1 MYELHKLRPLSIG
14 LEDFFDFANT
24 LLAETNIKFPPY
36 NTSKVGENTYQIEM
50 ALAGYKKED
59 IEITM
64 HDGVLTVKSVKRVEP
79 EDDSKVLYKGISN
92 RSFSRSFTLA
102 DNVVVNN
109 ASMEDGMLRIELEQ
123 IVPEA
128 RKLKTIAIK

>member
-50 ALAGYKKED
+50 ALAGYKKDD

-123 IVPEA
+123 IVRIVTGKHHHA
-128 RKLKTIAIK
+128 

>member
-128 RKLKTIAIK
+128 KKLKTIAIK